1 MVEGT
6 TPALNRSRETRAL
19 TQSGYLML
27 LIWAVLLG
35 IAVWAGVSNATA
47 EYQVARHVRRAQRL
61 RPPALPVG
69 ARRSRRECARIA
81 ERF

>member
-47 EYQVARHVRRAQRL
+47 EYQVAWKWA
-61 RPPALPVG
+61 VG
-69 ARRSRRECARIA
+69 GLSGVVGVG
-81 ERF
+81 ERVWF